1 MKLSTRT
8 QYGTLLMINLALEYG
23 KGPVLLKD
31 IARRESIS
39 EKYLSQI
46 IIPLKASGLVKSFR
60 GPHGGYVLAKPIKT
74 ITMKDI
80 VETLEGTADL
90 IGYEKNA
97 AHVALPSVA
106 VSRNLWVGLGV
117 KITQTLASISLADLV
132 KQCLEK
138 GENSMM
144 YNI

>member
-31 IARRESIS
+31 IAKKEAIS

-46 IIPLKASGLVKSFR
+46 IIPLKANGLVKSFR
-60 GPHGGYVLAKPIKT
+60 GPHGGYILGKPMKEIAV
-74 ITMKDI
+74 KDI
-80 VETLEGTADL
+80 IETLEGTADL

-97 AHVALPSVA
+97 PHIQRPTLAVA
-106 VSRNLWVGLGV
+106 RNLWIGLGE
-117 KITQTLASISLADLV
+117 KITQLLAAVTLAELV
-132 KQCLEK
+132 KQCLEN
-138 GENSMM
+138 ETSSVM